1 MNQRSPSGAAPLPP
15 ALDAFL
21 RELADLGDAG
31 LVGQMRASFATLLEQ
46 GLECEDHEN
55 LLSVLWRVAAQPIS
69 LGARL
74 ASMQDILSQRN
85 GRVVVTIGRDTISI
99 ESRPS

>member
-1 MNQRSPSGAAPLPP
+1 MEPRSLSGAAPLPP
-15 ALDAFL
+15 AIEAFL
-21 RELADLGDAG
+21 GELAELGDAR
-31 LVGQMRASFATLLEQ
+31 LVHQMRASFATLMEQ
-46 GLECEDHEN
+46 GLECDDHEN
-55 LLSVLWRVAAQPIS
+55 LLSALWRVAAQPIS

-99 ESRPS
+99 QSRPS